1 MTYEDVARQ
10 LVDHLNSRKEK
21 DNFNRDVTYELE
33 HWLSDFSPTCH
44 QAVICH
50 VCCSKHDGCSKGPL
64 CWTSICDKCV
74 NFDEACEHMLKRY
87 FNGKISFSSPE
98 ELSLKMTIRGM
109 M

>member
-10 LVDHLNSRKEK
+10 LVDHLNSQKEPDK
-21 DNFNRDVTYELE
+21 FNGGILTYKLE
-33 HWLSDFSPTCH
+33 HLFSGFSLKCH
-44 QAVICH
+44 HAAICCYGR
-50 VCCSKHDGCSKGPL
+50 VLRYGRVLL
-64 CWTSICDKCV
+64 CYTSVFDKCV
-74 NFDEACEHMLKRY
+74 NFDEACERMLKRY

>member
-33 HWLSDFSPTCH
+33 HWLSDVSQTCH

-50 VCCSKHDGCSKGPL
+50 VCRDKHVFCSKGLL

-87 FNGKISFSSPE
+87 FNGKIIFSSPE
-98 ELSLKMTIRGM
+98 ELSLKMTIIGM

>member
-33 HWLSDFSPTCH
+33 HWLTDVSQTCH
-44 QAVICH
+44 QAVIYH
-50 VCCSKHDGCSKGPL
+50 VCHSKHVFCSKGLL